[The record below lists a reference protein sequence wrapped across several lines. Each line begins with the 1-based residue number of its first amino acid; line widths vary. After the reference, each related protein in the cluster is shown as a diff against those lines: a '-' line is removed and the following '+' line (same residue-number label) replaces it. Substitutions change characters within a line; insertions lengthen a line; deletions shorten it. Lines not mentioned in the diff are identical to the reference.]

1 MKFIHLCFLLLLA
14 FGSAYNV
21 QASCHVSD
29 CPDED
34 FIALGNKFPS
44 VGCFTSV
51 SDGGI
56 FGSGTV
62 VDLGIPE
69 LKGRSILTCAHIFH
83 DPETG
88 VLKDSSKKDIL
99 FTLGSEGSFRGIFHT
114 HPLYTRDNHSYDI
127 ALFILDAPIETICS
141 SEIDLNTNPEDF
153 LNQQFISVGFG
164 VTGHVLGKYSI
175 FDLNRRASY
184 SQAHLQ
190 DNPQD
195 DVHFI
200 VCMKQ
205 YDQFEE
211 KKITRHKGSVLSLCP
226 YIFGKYVNENN
237 TLETCNKPAGVSGP
251 ADSGGGCFSEDGK
264 LVSIISN
271 GSDFITAL
279 GDSPPRDRETVL
291 EQVYFD
297 KYQNELEKMF
307 QMQQELYEKML
318 SEIKQTHPEMLP
330 DFLLFNPLPPQM
342 PKIIQLEEINNLL
355 KPFYGLDL
363 FNSHDPNKL
372 NLSVSHETVLLSFHK
387 EWLMSFEK

>member
-1 MKFIHLCFLLLLA
+1 MKFMRLCFFLLLSV
-14 FGSAYNV
+14 GSAYNV
-21 QASCHVSD
+21 HASCHVSD

-56 FGSGTV
+56 FGSGTF

-69 LKGRSILTCAHIFH
+69 IKGRSIITCAHIFH
-83 DPETG
+83 DPVTG
-88 VLKDSSKKDIL
+88 ILKDSSKKEIM
-99 FTLGSEGSFRGIFHT
+99 FTLGGEGSFSGVFHT
-114 HPLYTRDNHSYDI
+114 HPLYTRDYTSYDI
-127 ALFILDAPIETICS
+127 ALFILDAPIETIS
-141 SEIDLNTNPEDF
+141 PSEIDLSTNPEDF

-164 VTGHVLGKYSI
+164 ITGHVLGKYSI

-200 VCMKQ
+200 ACVKQ
-205 YDQFEE
+205 YDQVDE
-211 KKITRHKGSVLSLCP
+211 KKITRHKGSLLNLCP
-226 YIFGKYVNENN
+226 YILGKSVNENN
-237 TLETCNKPAGVSGP
+237 TLETCSKPAGVSSS

-271 GSDFITAL
+271 GSDFIMA
-279 GDSPPRDRETVL
+279 SPDTPSLDREPLL

-297 KYQNELEKMF
+297 KY
-307 QMQQELYEKML
+307 
-318 SEIKQTHPEMLP
+318 
-330 DFLLFNPLPPQM
+330 
-342 PKIIQLEEINNLL
+342 
-355 KPFYGLDL
+355 
-363 FNSHDPNKL
+363 
-372 NLSVSHETVLLSFHK
+372 
-387 EWLMSFEK
+387 